1 MDKNYLLA
9 KLEEKSKKE
18 AKRDSLVAITAHQDF
33 ILEALQKKYSL
44 KSIYTVLND
53 EGVMTVTYQ
62 AFVRAV
68 RLHLLGEKRIPSP
81 KTTPVQSLNESDTYD
96 PQAQR
101 EKLDKLKRRENKS

>member
-1 MDKNYLLA
+1 MDKDYLLA
-9 KLEEKSKKE
+9 KLEEKVKE
-18 AKRDSLVAITAHQDF
+18 KSKRDSLVAITAHREF

-62 AFVRAV
+62 AFARAV
-68 RLHLLGEKRIPSP
+68 RLHLLGEKPLPSA
-81 KTTPVQSLNESDTYD
+81 KKNPVQPSNESDSYD

-101 EKLDKLKRRENKS
+101 EKLDKLKRR